1 MADSSLDT
9 NVSALTRLVRA
20 GALIA
25 AQGASVGFAANT
37 FRHWNRLPDFVAT
50 NKMSTAERGHVLGWL
65 VLPALV
71 WVALVLVGVTLR
83 PRIGHRLSSLER
95 LGRRGSWI
103 VALGLLP
110 VLLHPTLWRTRTLM
124 FLLAT
129 GVITLVAWWAI
140 RLTQAAAHRWCA
152 PSVPSDF
159 ERIVNYVEM
168 ATPAKLKVV
177 LPLLLVGIGVLYVI
191 LRGVWLDPTAV
202 PRFYGD
208 PPVSVHSWRQGFLVL
223 GHGGWLGI
231 PVAALKF
238 LRPPGHAHI
247 FFWVSCVA
255 SAAFPLYAWTKS
267 HLGGRVALVVAFC
280 YLSMPALR
288 TIGRAEVVPLGIA
301 AGLFF
306 FSILLWERRK
316 FESAFVMT
324 LLTVGVHE
332 QAALW
337 FCCFGVYFTGFAATR
352 TLGRWLTI
360 SAGIY
365 FLLMAGL
372 FLPHLDLD
380 PYHDAFK
387 GLWGT
392 RAVGLVE
399 TLRVAL
405 TNPGYVLTRWLDL
418 QGLLFWLV
426 MFVPFAFL
434 PVVGRNW
441 LLWVMPGVVFAVV
454 APGRAPGLPVTAGAA
469 VHFVVLGFAASI
481 TTLAR
486 LHTKASTRH
495 HANAA
500 VVAWIFA
507 LIPCIY
513 QLGALWLPAL

>member
-20 GALIA
+20 GALLA

-37 FRHWNRLPDFVAT
+37 LRHWNRLPDFVAT
-50 NKMSTAERGHVLGWL
+50 NKMSTADRGNVLSWL

-71 WVALVLVGVTLR
+71 WVALVLVGAALR
-83 PRIGHRLSSLER
+83 PRIGHRLSALEC
-95 LGRRGSWI
+95 LARRGCWTI
-103 VALGLLP
+103 ALGLLP

-129 GVITLVAWWAI
+129 GFISLVAWWSI
-140 RLTQAAAHRWCA
+140 RLTQKSAHHRRD

-159 ERIVNYVEM
+159 ARIAYYVEM

-177 LPLLLVGIGVLYVI
+177 LPLLLIGVGVFYVV

-208 PPVSVHSWRQGFLVL
+208 PPLSVHSLRQGFFIL
-223 GHGGWLGI
+223 GHGGWLAI
-231 PVAALKF
+231 PVAALTF

-267 HLGGRVALVVAFC
+267 HLGGKVALVVAFC

-316 FESAFVMT
+316 FESALVMT

-337 FCCFGVYFTGFAATR
+337 FCCFGIYSTGFAATR
-352 TLGRWLTI
+352 TLGRWMTI
-360 SAGIY
+360 GASVY

-380 PYHDAFK
+380 PYHDTFR
-387 GLWGT
+387 GLWGSH
-392 RAVGLVE
+392 AVGLVE

-405 TNPGYVLTRWLDL
+405 TNPGYVLARWLDL

-434 PVVGRNW
+434 PIVGRNW
-441 LLWVMPGVVFAVV
+441 LLWVMPGVVFAIVS
-454 APGRAPGLPVTAGAA
+454 AGRAPGLPVTAGGIA
-469 VHFVVLGFAASI
+469 HFIVLGFAASV

-486 LHTKASTRH
+486 LRAQTSTRH

-507 LIPCIY
+507 LIPCVY
-513 QLGALWLPAL
+513 QLGALWRPAL